1 MFDFSS
7 GKWTFFKAHTE
18 KKEKW
23 GWGGRRLVRREK
35 GGEGRGVRA
44 IHKYIG
50 VCKRF

>member
-23 GWGGRRLVRREK
+23 GWGG
-35 GGEGRGVRA
+35 GGWYEGKKAERDEV
-44 IHKYIG
+44 
-50 VCKRF
+50 